1 MTRRPGL
8 LPAHHWLATDRCAAE
23 ARKTKV
29 TGWGALNGLPNCL
42 DPAYPEKNGF
52 PFPPEV
58 ILGGFLFGDEHSRD
72 HTICPESKASGT
84 GGWLRSGGK

>member
-8 LPAHHWLATDRCAAE
+8 LSAHHWLAKDRCAAE

-42 DPAYPEKNGF
+42 DPAYPQKTAF
-52 PFPPEV
+52 RFPPRLS
-58 ILGGFLFGDEHSRD
+58 LGGSYLGMSRREP
-72 HTICPESKASGT
+72 T
-84 GGWLRSGGK
+84 

>member
-1 MTRRPGL
+1 MVFFQPMNGGRQTDGPPKPERP
-8 LPAHHWLATDRCAAE
+8 R
-23 ARKTKV
+23 V
-29 TGWGALNGLPNCL
+29 TGWDAWNGLPNRL

-58 ILGGFLFGDEHSRD
+58 TLGGFLFGDEHSRD